1 MVCFYA
7 WAKDYNPS
15 VYIVQKDGSHYS
27 FRKGFWNTL
36 NSDLFVLGD
45 SNHRYELLGDA
56 SNLTSNLMISK
67 NDWENFD
74 KHLIA
79 EKTESLIPELPL
91 HHANSK
97 FTLRQR
103 RYGEHSKNSP
113 HFKLMVEKPEIGN
126 RYISREIDRTGSKS
140 SQSRL
145 KIS

>member
-1 MVCFYA
+1 VVCFYA

-79 EKTESLIPELPL
+79 EKTLNPCGLFLLKYIDCLFLVFLPL
-91 HHANSK
+91 A
-97 FTLRQR
+97 
-103 RYGEHSKNSP
+103 
-113 HFKLMVEKPEIGN
+113 
-126 RYISREIDRTGSKS
+126 
-140 SQSRL
+140 
-145 KIS
+145 